1 MKTWSLLFASAA
13 IALLGGCASL
23 RGIDSEVSTFSR
35 WPAQRAPTSFAFDRL
50 PSQQARPEQQQLLED
65 AARPALLK
73 AGFTPATDPA
83 QADVNVQLGARISP
97 NERSP
102 FDDPFWWNGG
112 LYRGYPY
119 GYGGFGYG
127 GNSGFGGYGGVGY
140 GRFGRPFWPDFG
152 MRYGSPSYERE
163 VAVLIRDRQ
172 TGTALY
178 ETRAS
183 NDGLSPMFG
192 ETLSAMFEAAMQGF
206 PVADAAPR
214 RVTVMPPP

>member
-1 MKTWSLLFASAA
+1 MMKSLSLVSASVAVV
-13 IALLGGCASL
+13 LLGGCASL
-23 RGIDSEVSTFSR
+23 RNIDSEVSTFSR
-35 WPAQRAPTSFAFDRL
+35 WPTQRAPMSFAFDRL
-50 PSQQARPEQQQLLED
+50 PSQQARPEQQQVLED

-73 AGFTPATDPA
+73 AGFTPAADET

-102 FDDPFWWNGG
+102 FDDPFWWHGA

-119 GYGGFGYG
+119 GYSAFG
-127 GNSGFGGYGGVGY
+127 GFGGYGGFGH
-140 GRFGRPFWPDFG
+140 GRFGRPIWAGFDT
-152 MRYGSPSYERE
+152 RYGTASYERE

-172 TGTALY
+172 SGQTLY

-183 NDGLSPMFG
+183 NDGFSPMFG

-214 RVTVMPPP
+214 RVTIMPPP

>member
-1 MKTWSLLFASAA
+1 MKTLSLVSAPLVSASLALL
-13 IALLGGCASL
+13 LLGGCASL
-23 RGIDSEVSTFSR
+23 RNIDSEVSTFSQ

-73 AGFTPATDPA
+73 AGFRPAADNA
-83 QADVNVQLGARISP
+83 QAEVNVQLGARISA

-102 FDDPFWWNGG
+102 FDDPFWWHGG

-119 GYGGFGYG
+119 GPYGAYGGFGGFGYG
-127 GNSGFGGYGGVGY
+127 G
-140 GRFGRPFWPDFG
+140 FGRPLWADWDT
-152 MRYGSPSYERE
+152 RYGTASYERE

-172 TGTALY
+172 TGQTLY

-192 ETLSAMFEAAMQGF
+192 ETLGAMFEAAMQGF

-214 RVTVMPPP
+214 RVTIMPPP